1 MSKGEEAIY
10 KKIEEL
16 RQIKASGKKL
26 SPKDDEIEKC
36 LCIALE
42 MTERGYNISM
52 INLNKSVSRYWIVD
66 KETNSIIP
74 PFNVL
79 DGLGEAA
86 AETVVEARN
95 KRPFMSIEDLQN
107 RTRLSQQH
115 IETLKKMNVLKDL
128 PESDQISL
136 FDW

>member
-1 MSKGEEAIY
+1 
-10 KKIEEL
+10 
-16 RQIKASGKKL
+16 
-26 SPKDDEIEKC
+26 
-36 LCIALE
+36 

-52 INLNKSVSRYWIVD
+52 NNLNKSVSRYWIVD